1 MAFSSKQAV
10 SVQSQ
15 PKTQNTNRL
24 LRGLRKLGDNIRSHP
39 LLYLMAIPVVAYY
52 IIYHYMPMYGVII
65 AWQDYVPS
73 LGIAESD
80 WVGWKNFESFL
91 TDPYFFRTLRNTVL
105 ISVYQLIFAFP
116 FPILFALLL
125 NEVRSNKFRRVTQ
138 TVTYMP
144 HFISVVVICG
154 LMLDFTK
161 QNGLLTS
168 IICSF
173 TGMEPVNLLSK
184 VEMFRPL
191 YVGMNI
197 WQEFGWNS
205 IIYLAAI
212 TGINP
217 DLYEAATM
225 DGAGKIVRFWKIT
238 LPCIRPVISV
248 SVLLELIWQFNNFN
262 ISYMVTQGGPLGL
275 TKLLSVEVY
284 QQAFTNFRYGYASSI
299 SVIMM
304 LIALVPAVIYI
315 RSSMKEIQ

>member
-1 MAFSSKQAV
+1 
-10 SVQSQ
+10 
-15 PKTQNTNRL
+15 
-24 LRGLRKLGDNIRSHP
+24 
-39 LLYLMAIPVVAYY
+39 
-52 IIYHYMPMYGVII
+52 MYGVII

-168 IICSF
+168 IIYIDR
-173 TGMEPVNLLSK
+173 K
-184 VEMFRPL
+184 
-191 YVGMNI
+191 
-197 WQEFGWNS
+197 
-205 IIYLAAI
+205 
-212 TGINP
+212 
-217 DLYEAATM
+217 
-225 DGAGKIVRFWKIT
+225 
-238 LPCIRPVISV
+238 SV
-248 SVLLELIWQFNNFN
+248 V
-262 ISYMVTQGGPLGL
+262 
-275 TKLLSVEVY
+275 
-284 QQAFTNFRYGYASSI
+284 
-299 SVIMM
+299 
-304 LIALVPAVIYI
+304 
-315 RSSMKEIQ
+315 